1 MKTEKEKN
9 QNQTIFKVLFEN
21 EICFAVNVSIKTF
34 KIKSVEE
41 NSRAYFIIVH
51 ESDLNDVV
59 IDGKISEHSKEINK
73 FIFYRTDEYPDV
85 FERDLSD
92 DDIVEFKEY
101 MSKFVKVKHNKYGR
115 VYELKNNSFKKLYD
129 GIKNKVVTN
138 N

>member
-9 QNQTIFKVLFEN
+9 QTIFEILFEAK
-21 EICFAVNVSIKTF
+21 ICFTVNVSIRTF

-51 ESDLNDVV
+51 ESDLND
-59 IDGKISEHSKEINK
+59 IIINGETSKHSKEINK

-92 DDIVEFKEY
+92 DDIIEFKKH
-101 MSKFVKVKHNKYGR
+101 MNKFIKVKHNKFGR

-129 GIKNKVVTN
+129 GIKNEVVIN

>member
-1 MKTEKEKN
+1 MKTEEEK
-9 QNQTIFKVLFEN
+9 NQTIFKVLFEN
-21 EICFAVNVSIKTF
+21 GICFAINVSIRTF

-51 ESDLNDVV
+51 ESDLNDIV
-59 IDGKISEHSKEINK
+59 INSKTSEHSKEING
-73 FIFYRTDEYPDV
+73 FTFYRTDEYPDV

-92 DDIVEFKEY
+92 DDIVEFKEH
-101 MSKFVKVKHNKYGR
+101 MCKFVKVKHNKFGR